1 MPAGQAQNKLEK
13 PRIFAPAGRRALSFV
28 ESSYRHG
35 SASAFRCRLP
45 AYSGDAMSRLLT
57 LVFCSRRRP
66 PPRRICR
73 RDGTSSPASDW
84 QKALERS
91 NHTAILPI
99 GVLEKHGPHA
109 PIGSDLIHA
118 REWAARVAKM
128 EYAVVFPDYFY
139 GQIYEA
145 RHQPGTFALPSQL
158 IWDLLDST
166 CEEIARNGFKKILIV
181 NAHGGNPNFL
191 RFFVQSQLERTRDY
205 VVYLYDPAPPD
216 PATAEQRLEAE
227 EVGPATDAHAGER
240 ETSTLLYLRPDLVHL
255 DRARSESGANEQ
267 RLVDPGGVHGNL
279 VVRLVSESLCGRRV
293 GRQPRAGTGADRTA
307 VGLDCQGAEG
317 GEERHRGAG
326 AAAAVLRSR
335 R

>member
-1 MPAGQAQNKLEK
+1 MRSLLIVLFMCAAATASGQD
-13 PRIFAPAGRRALSFV
+13 
-28 ESSYRHG
+28 
-35 SASAFRCRLP
+35 LP
-45 AYSGDAMSRLLT
+45 TRWDELT
-57 LVFCSRRRP
+57 
-66 PPRRICR
+66 
-73 RDGTSSPASDW
+73 ASDW
-84 QKALERS
+84 QKALEKS

-145 RHQPGTFALPSQL
+145 RHQPGTFALPSPL

-191 RFFVQSQLERTRDY
+191 RFFVQAQLERSRDY

-216 PATAEQRLEAE
+216 AATAEQIAKLRKSD
-227 EVGPATDAHAGER
+227 PATDSHAGER

-255 DRARSESGANEQ
+255 DRARDESGANEQ
-267 RLVDPGGVHGNL
+267 RLSIPEVYTAIWWYASYPNHYAGDASVASRELGQLLTEQRLASIAKALKAVKNDTAAPAL
-279 VVRLVSESLCGRRV
+279 QQQFFERVVK
-293 GRQPRAGTGADRTA
+293 
-307 VGLDCQGAEG
+307 
-317 GEERHRGAG
+317 
-326 AAAAVLRSR
+326 
-335 R
+335 